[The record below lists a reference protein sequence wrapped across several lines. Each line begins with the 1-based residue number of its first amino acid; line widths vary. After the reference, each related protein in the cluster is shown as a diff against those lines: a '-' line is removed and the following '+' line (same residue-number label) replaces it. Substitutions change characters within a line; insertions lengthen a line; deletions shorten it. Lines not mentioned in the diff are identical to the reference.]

1 MTHTLRARQEGI
13 MAIDEELN
21 GFVREALSRGTP
33 RNGVAQVLERA
44 GWEAHQVTG
53 ALAGFADVEFPIPVP
68 RPRAYLSP
76 REAFM
81 YLVLFSTLYITAFNL
96 GSLIFQF
103 IDRAFPDAASSRFSS
118 WSTWQIRWAISSL
131 IVSFPVFLFVSA
143 LTRREIQR
151 DPRKRASRV
160 RRWLTYV
167 TMFIAAGVLI
177 GDVTSLVYHFLGGE
191 LTIRFVL
198 KTATIFA
205 IAGAA
210 FVYYLTDLRTDE
222 KEGVS

>member
-1 MTHTLRARQEGI
+1 V
-13 MAIDEELN
+13 AIDDELN
-21 GFVREALSRGTP
+21 GFVRDALSRGTP
-33 RNGVAQVLERA
+33 RTAVADVLARA
-44 GWEAHQVTG
+44 GWEGHQVKG
-53 ALAGFADVEFPIPVP
+53 ALAGFAEVDFPIPVP
-68 RPRAYLSP
+68 RPKAYLSP

-96 GSLIFQF
+96 GSLVFDF
-103 IDRAFPDAASSRFSS
+103 IDRAFPDAASSRFSN
-118 WSTWQIRWAISSL
+118 WSTEQIRWAISSL
-131 IVSFPVFLFVSA
+131 FVSFPVFLFVSN

-191 LTIRFVL
+191 LTVRFVL
-198 KTATIFA
+198 KAATIFA

-210 FVYYLTDLRTDE
+210 FVYYLRDLRADE

>member
-1 MTHTLRARQEGI
+1 
-13 MAIDEELN
+13 MAIDDELN
-21 GFVREALSRGTP
+21 VFVREALSRGTP
-33 RNGVAQVLERA
+33 RGGVAQVLKSA
-44 GWEAHQVTG
+44 GWDAHQVKG
-53 ALAGFADVEFPIPVP
+53 ALAGFADVDFPIPVP

-81 YLVLFSTLYITAFNL
+81 YLVLFSTLYVTAFNL
-96 GSLIFQF
+96 GSLIFEI
-103 IDRAFPDAASSRFSS
+103 IDRAFPDAAASRFSN
-118 WSTWQIRWAISSL
+118 WSTEQIRWAISSL
-131 IVSFPVFLFVSA
+131 FVSFPVFLYVSA
-143 LTRREIQR
+143 LTRREVQR
-151 DPRKRASRV
+151 DPRKRTSRV

-198 KTATIFA
+198 KAATIFA

-210 FVYYLTDLRTDE
+210 FVYYLADLRADE

>member
-1 MTHTLRARQEGI
+1 

-21 GFVREALSRGTP
+21 GFVREALARGTP
-33 RNGVAQVLERA
+33 RDGVVQVLERA
-44 GWEAHQVTG
+44 GWEAHQVKG

-68 RPRAYLSP
+68 RPKAYLSP

-81 YLVLFSTLYITAFNL
+81 YLVLFSTLYLTTFNL
-96 GSLIFQF
+96 GSLVFEL
-103 IDRAFPDAASSRFSS
+103 IDRAFPDAAASTFSN
-118 WSTWQIRWAISSL
+118 WSTWRIRWAVSSL
-131 IVSFPVFLFVSA
+131 IVSFPVFLVVST
-143 LTRREIQR
+143 LTRRDVQR

-167 TMFIAAGVLI
+167 TMFIAAAVLI
-177 GDVTSLVYHFLGGE
+177 GDVTSLVYHLLGGE

-198 KTATIFA
+198 KAATIFA

-210 FVYYLTDLRTDE
+210 FVYYLTDLRADE
-222 KEGVS
+222 KEGLS

>member
-1 MTHTLRARQEGI
+1 
-13 MAIDEELN
+13 MAIDDELN
-21 GFVREALSRGTP
+21 GFVRDALSRGTP
-33 RNGVAQVLERA
+33 RTTVADVLARA
-44 GWEAHQVTG
+44 GWEGHQVKG
-53 ALAGFADVEFPIPVP
+53 ALAGFAEVDFPIPVP

-76 REAFM
+76 REAFI

-96 GSLIFQF
+96 GSLIFEI
-103 IDRAFPDAASSRFSS
+103 IDRAFPDAAASRFSN
-118 WSTWQIRWAISSL
+118 WSTEQVRWAISSL
-131 IVSFPVFLFVSA
+131 FVSFPVFLYVSA
-143 LTRREIQR
+143 LTRREVQR

-198 KTATIFA
+198 KAATIFA

-210 FVYYLTDLRTDE
+210 FVYYLTDLRADE